1 MFASEMLTGT
11 LQLKD
16 TNVKVSLIVIYTGYI
31 GCKAYGGGTLRV
43 MMLKVSKE
51 GRLLYDTGGD
61 KADDLSIEGRG
72 GMDNDSG
79 NGGRGRRSS
88 REMATEWAA
97 LDRLVC
103 CRDDDA

>member
-61 KADDLSIEGRG
+61 KADDLSIEG
-72 GMDNDSG
+72 
-79 NGGRGRRSS
+79 
-88 REMATEWAA
+88 
-97 LDRLVC
+97 
-103 CRDDDA
+103 